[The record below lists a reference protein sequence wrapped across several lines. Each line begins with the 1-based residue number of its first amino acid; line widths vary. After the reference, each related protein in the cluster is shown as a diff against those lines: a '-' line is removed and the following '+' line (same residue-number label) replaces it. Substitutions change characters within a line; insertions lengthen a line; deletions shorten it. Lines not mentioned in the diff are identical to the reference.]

1 MAEGFD
7 SETNQESVHFLWYA
21 KQSCTQVSNRV
32 YVALNQQCI
41 TNAEF
46 HNPER

>member
-41 TNAEF
+41 INAEF